1 MAKKTKYQ
9 LLISAKK
16 SHCAGRTTK
25 ATLNKRKKAYI
36 DHATKKGGKTKA
48 EATAIANRVI
58 NRGCSAGI
66 GSTKKKKSTARKKR
80 TTKTKTTARRRRR

>member
-9 LLISAKK
+9 QLVSAKK

-48 EATAIANRVI
+48 EATAIANRVV
-58 NRGCSAGI
+58 NRGCSASI
-66 GSTKKKKSTARKKR
+66 GSTKKKSTKRR
-80 TTKTKTTARRRRR
+80 TTKAKTTARRRRR

>member
-1 MAKKTKYQ
+1 MAKRTKYQ
-9 LLISAKK
+9 QLVAAKK

-25 ATLNKRKKAYI
+25 ATVNKRKKAYI

-58 NRGCSAGI
+58 NRSCSAGI
-66 GSTKKKKSTARKKR
+66 GSTKKKTTAPKKR
-80 TTKTKTTARRRRR
+80 ATKTKTTTRRRRR